1 MLFVAFVLAG
11 NRTLWTEGKSK
22 QPKLTGLTFHY
33 KQTNITDLS
42 SKYIFT
48 RKANFWIKFKQLPFP
63 DYEWFW
69 KRMIVFTEKLW
80 PKKKVDSI
88 GGAVVLFC
96 WLKSAKLI
104 AFGMHYT
111 LHKTFCL
118 AERMW
123 IKWFQQ
129 VDKKLTLSTWDYW
142 QGDTSFPML
151 VVFGRGGSIQP
162 DPFCYTR
169 LLSCCCWRR
178 WWLHL
183 YWLQDSIAWRDDDNQ
198 VQRHVC
204 VCENTWNISGKT
216 SLRITRFLF
225 WFCPN
230 HLSPR
235 RR

>member
-1 MLFVAFVLAG
+1 M
-11 NRTLWTEGKSK
+11 N
-22 QPKLTGLTFHY
+22 
-33 KQTNITDLS
+33 
-42 SKYIFT
+42 
-48 RKANFWIKFKQLPFP
+48 
-63 DYEWFW
+63 
-69 KRMIVFTEKLW
+69 
-80 PKKKVDSI
+80 
-88 GGAVVLFC
+88 
-96 WLKSAKLI
+96 
-104 AFGMHYT
+104 YT
-111 LHKTFCL
+111 LHKTFWL

-216 SLRITRFLF
+216 SLRITRFLLGF
-225 WFCPN
+225 TQIT
-230 HLSPR
+230 SPPEEIANTRITEFIR
-235 RR
+235 RQKKRGWSGGAVTMKDG